1 MCVCLFI
8 NRLLWDAC
16 TAIMDVSTDKEWMH
30 GTRMVISVRRSI
42 TAVELVKVACAK
54 FDVHD
59 HNFYSNQL
67 WTLRYPDYTA
77 VETLP
82 ESSEHGYQMPA
93 HRHGYLPWTQLTAC
107 TVYVNVCLQSVSDT
121 AAITTWWQRCTVIQV
136 NTAFCVTSYLE
147 LWHGITSPTNGGQ
160 HASTNAR
167 LFLKHHRQAIQHKYK
182 INALVIRASKQC
194 SDYRRVYNCCN
205 VWWNWN
211 KQSSLS
217 VSSQV
222 TTAAKYLLYCH

>member
-1 MCVCLFI
+1 M
-8 NRLLWDAC
+8 
-16 TAIMDVSTDKEWMH
+16 K
-30 GTRMVISVRRSI
+30 
-42 TAVELVKVACAK
+42 
-54 FDVHD
+54 
-59 HNFYSNQL
+59 
-67 WTLRYPDYTA
+67 
-77 VETLP
+77 
-82 ESSEHGYQMPA
+82 
-93 HRHGYLPWTQLTAC
+93 LTAC

-194 SDYRRVYNCCN
+194 SDCRRVYNCCN

-222 TTAAKYLLYCH
+222 TTTDVTIIEIEIEIVFLTEKRIESKSYFSCIPSNDLSIEALDRL